1 MFNQSLL
8 TIVLAGF
15 VFADVAQADEAF
27 YVGTQYHQQKVSTD
41 DLAGD
46 SSIKL
51 GTISIA
57 GGYQFTPNWAVEL
70 RHHFSAKD
78 KQETDGNESYRL
90 KVDSQQTL
98 FLKGSYPLTSEFSVY
113 GLAGYGRTKLQLE
126 VSEMADNVFYNGQ
139 ADFAK
144 TGVSVGFGGEYQ
156 FTPALSATVEYL
168 QHPTMK
174 IAGDDAVKLKLDS
187 IAIGLNY
194 RF

>member
-1 MFNQSLL
+1 MKKLSIATL
-8 TIVLAGF
+8 LAGL
-15 VFADVAQADEAF
+15 VCSAAVQADDTF
-27 YVGTQYHQQKVSTD
+27 YLGTQYHQQKVSAD
-41 DLAGD
+41 DFDDD

-51 GTISIA
+51 GTVSLA
-57 GGYQFTPNWAVEL
+57 GGYQFTPHWAVEL
-70 RHHFSAKD
+70 RHHFSVKD

-126 VSEMADNVFYNGQ
+126 VSEVDQNMNFSAQVDI
-139 ADFAK
+139 AK
-144 TGVSVGFGGEYQ
+144 TGFTAGFGGEYQ
-156 FTPALSATVEYL
+156 LTPALSATLEYL
-168 QHPTMK
+168 KHPK
-174 IAGDDAVKLKLDS
+174 LKLAGEDAVNLDLDS

>member
-1 MFNQSLL
+1 MKKLL
-8 TIVLAGF
+8 ITTLLAGL
-15 VFADVAQADEAF
+15 VFSTAVQADDTF
-27 YVGTQYHQQKVSTD
+27 YFGTQYHQQKVSAD
-41 DLAGD
+41 DFDGD

-51 GTISIA
+51 GTVSVA

-90 KVDSQQTL
+90 KVESQQTL
-98 FLKGSYPLTSEFSVY
+98 FLKGSYPLTSEFSLY

-126 VSEMADNVFYNGQ
+126 VSEVADNVIYNDQ

-144 TGVSVGFGGEYQ
+144 TGVTVGFGGEYQ
-156 FTPALSATVEYL
+156 FTPALSATLEYL
-168 QHPTMK
+168 KHPMLK
-174 IAGDDAVKLKLDS
+174 LAGEDAVNLKLDS